1 MSARRGPLPNI
12 VGPALEV
19 LFVGINPGLAS
30 ARARHHFA
38 NPANGFWRLLHES
51 GFTPRRLSPEED
63 RRLPEFRL
71 GITNIV
77 ARASAGVSD
86 LTRAELLAGARS
98 LGRRIE
104 RYAPRAVVFV
114 GIMVWRPFAQCF
126 DLTTSSVGC
135 GEQPQRFAGARLF
148 VLPNPSGRN
157 AHFTRAQ
164 MLALYRQAA
173 RSLSA

>member
-1 MSARRGPLPNI
+1 MTARRGPLPDI
-12 VGPALEV
+12 VRPSLRA

-30 ARARHHFA
+30 ARAHHHFA
-38 NPANGFWRLLHES
+38 NPANGFWRLVHES
-51 GFTPRRLSPEED
+51 GFTPRRLAPEQD
-63 RRLPEFRL
+63 RLLPDFDL

-86 LTRAELLAGARS
+86 LTRAELNAGAES

-114 GIMVWRPFAQCF
+114 GIMVWTPFARCF
-126 DLTTSSVGC
+126 GLATSADRC
-135 GEQPQRFAGARLF
+135 GEQPERFAGARLF

-157 AHFTRAQ
+157 AHFTYAQ
-164 MLALYRQAA
+164 MLVLYRSAA